1 MNIQEKAVARKI
13 FRCIILESSGQAFE
27 DFFIRIMGLAIPG
40 FKPVKPHGSIGDRKN
55 DGYIKATATYYQVY
69 APEYLGK
76 SHAKAVSKLNKDL
89 SGLIQAWPDVR
100 NYFFVINDKYK
111 GPYPDAA
118 QQMDALK
125 DQYNLEISDFM
136 LAKDLENLAF
146 SKIEDDALLELVNF
160 PPDPASLPNID
171 YSVLGEVINHIMAK
185 PSFSPDRESL
195 VVPDWDEKIEF
206 NGLSEVTRRYLD
218 AAACKLGFLEE
229 FLKYNGDFASNDL
242 RNRMIALYQ
251 ECKDCSPSSI
261 EPDGDSIFSLM
272 LLKGISKQTAPFQD
286 AFLVVL
292 AKYFEACDVF
302 EEPEM
307 NDVNAR

>member
-1 MNIQEKAVARKI
+1 MNIQEKAVARKF
-13 FRCIILESSGQAFE
+13 FRCIIVESNGQAFE
-27 DFFIRIMGLAIPG
+27 DFFVKIMSLAVPR
-40 FKPVKPHGSIGDRKN
+40 FKPIQPHGSIGDRKN
-55 DGYIKATATYYQVY
+55 DGYVEANSTYYQVY
-69 APEYLGK
+69 APEDLRK
-76 SHAKAVSKLNKDL
+76 SHAAAVNKLNEDL
-89 SGLIQAWPDVR
+89 TGLLQAWPDVR
-100 NYFFVINDKYK
+100 NFYFVLNDKYK

-118 QQMDALK
+118 IQIDALK
-125 DQYNLEISDFM
+125 RQYNLETSDFI

-146 SKIEDDALLELVNF
+146 KKIEDDALIELVNF

-185 PSFSPDRESL
+185 PSLTPDSDSL

-206 NGLSEVTRRYLD
+206 NGLCEVTRRYLD

-229 FLKYNGDFASNDL
+229 FLKYNGDFALNDL
-242 RNRMIALYQ
+242 RDRMIALYQ

-261 EPDGDSIFSLM
+261 EYDGDSIFSLM

-302 EEPEM
+302 EEPEV